1 LPLRLGATFSYPLW
15 RELRKGAGLGLE
27 WPGDPQKVCP
37 WSSSPFSTVLY
48 RIQTVALREPY
59 FGEAEPADHHQ
70 IWSQEELNRAVTEAH
85 SSGWQ
90 V

>member
-1 LPLRLGATFSYPLW
+1 VVVKFIQYGSI
-15 RELRKGAGLGLE
+15 
-27 WPGDPQKVCP
+27 Q
-37 WSSSPFSTVLY
+37 
-48 RIQTVALREPY
+48 IQTVALREPY
-59 FGEAEPADHHQ
+59 FGEAEPADHHL